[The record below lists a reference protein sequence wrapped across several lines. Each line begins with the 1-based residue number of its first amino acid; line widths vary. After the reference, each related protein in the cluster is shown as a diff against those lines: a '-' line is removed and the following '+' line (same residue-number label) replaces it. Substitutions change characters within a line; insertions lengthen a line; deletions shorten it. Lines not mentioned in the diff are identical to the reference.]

1 MSTRTLLRAV
11 LGVAVS
17 AVALVL
23 VGQGADI
30 PAAIGGVL
38 TVDPRWLVLPIA
50 VVIVQLGIRSVRW
63 AVLLTA
69 VGPLR
74 LGARDVV
81 GPLAA
86 GYLGNTV
93 LPARLGEVVRI
104 VLISRRTAEPATAA
118 TASVVVERVVD
129 LIALLAVATVAS
141 ALMGTTG
148 WLPFAGMLAL
158 LGAIGVTLP
167 LAAPIADRLPN
178 SLPERARGVLDRF
191 LRAFAA
197 AHPPVILRAWLL
209 SLLAWS
215 CDVLVVWLCALALGI
230 AISPGTAALIAAG
243 AAVGA
248 ALPAAAGYLG
258 TYELGAMTMAA
269 IAGVPADEALQIALL
284 AHAIAVLPLA
294 LVGLISVVVMII
306 VPPRRDQTDAE
317 TPGLPAPIPTPETSP
332 GSAAR

>member
-1 MSTRTLLRAV
+1 MNARIVVRAI

-17 AVALVL
+17 VVALVL
-23 VGQGADI
+23 VARGADI

-38 TVDPRWLVLPIA
+38 AVDPRWLVLPIA

-63 AVLLTA
+63 AAILTA

-104 VLISRRTAEPATAA
+104 VLVSRRTGVPATAA
-118 TASVVVERVVD
+118 TASVVVERVID
-129 LIALLAVATVAS
+129 LVALLAVATVAS
-141 ALMGTTG
+141 AVIGTTG

-158 LGAIGVTLP
+158 LGAIGVALP
-167 LAAPIADRLPN
+167 LAAPIADRLPAR
-178 SLPERARGVLDRF
+178 LPERVRDVLDRF

-197 AHPPVILRAWLL
+197 ARPPVVVRAWLL

-215 CDVLVVWLCALALGI
+215 CDVLVVWLCAQALGI
-230 AISPGTAALIAAG
+230 AVSPGTAALIAAG

-269 IAGVPADEALQIALL
+269 FAGVPADEALQIALL

-306 VPPRRDQTDAE
+306 VPPGPATTDADVRDMPGPMSARE
-317 TPGLPAPIPTPETSP
+317 TAPEPA
-332 GSAAR
+332 RQ

>member
-1 MSTRTLLRAV
+1 VNPRILLRAV
-11 LGVAVS
+11 LGVAASV
-17 AVALVL
+17 VALVL

-30 PAAIGGVL
+30 PAALGGVL
-38 TVDPRWLVLPIA
+38 AVDPRWLVLPVA

-69 VGPLR
+69 VGPRR

-104 VLISRRTAEPATAA
+104 VLVSRRTGVPATAA

-141 ALMGTTG
+141 AMIGATG
-148 WLPFAGMLAL
+148 WLPIAGMLAL
-158 LGAIGVTLP
+158 LGAIGMALP
-167 LAAPIADRLPN
+167 MAAPIADRLPQN
-178 SLPERARGVLDRF
+178 LPERARDVLDRF

-197 AHPPVILRAWLL
+197 ARPPVIVRAWLL

-215 CDVLVVWLCALALGI
+215 CDVLVVWLCAQALGI
-230 AISPGTAALIAAG
+230 AVSPGTAALIAAG

-269 IAGVPADEALQIALL
+269 FAGVSADQALQIALL

-294 LVGLISVVVMII
+294 LVGIISVVVMVI
-306 VPPRRDQTDAE
+306 VPPGPTTTHPEVRDV
-317 TPGLPAPIPTPETSP
+317 P
-332 GSAAR
+332 GSMPGRETAPEPAGR